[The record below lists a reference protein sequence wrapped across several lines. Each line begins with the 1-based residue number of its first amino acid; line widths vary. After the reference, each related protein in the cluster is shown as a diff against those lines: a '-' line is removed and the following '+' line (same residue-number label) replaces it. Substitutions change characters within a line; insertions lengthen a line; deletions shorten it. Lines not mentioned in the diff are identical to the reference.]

1 MFTAG
6 MNFHHVLRTR
16 RTPRPYLDRGRLKE
30 ENADVC
36 FGGTIGSKGKDE
48 HGKILRI
55 PFYNVLW
62 AELLEDDLN
71 IRYTAD
77 SGRKDVVRPVLLSY
91 SVEKGQAADAVEWV
105 DKLLE
110 YAYGRSQ
117 RRKRIKVLVNPAG
130 GQGRAVRLFT
140 RDIKPIFV
148 AAQCEI
154 DVEQT
159 GHRGHAAELA
169 ENLDIAAYDVVACCS
184 GDGLPHEV
192 FNGLGRRKD
201 AARALRKIAVVQL
214 PCGSGN
220 AMCWNLCGT
229 GSASL
234 AALCFV
240 KGLRTAFDLVSITQ
254 GNRRTLSFLSQA
266 VGIVAEVDL
275 ATEHLRW
282 IGELRFMYGFL
293 TRLVNKRV
301 YPCDIAAGVM
311 IADKAGIREHY
322 ERELGGKNTPFSD
335 REDDHRSFTT
345 AADEAA
351 DQKSDQGLPPLLYG
365 SSTDPLP
372 QGSELVPYDQLG
384 SFYAGN
390 MAFMTSDGN
399 FFPAALPADGCLDV
413 FHAPGDIDRRVALK
427 TMLAVQNNTVFDL
440 EHLSYR
446 KVLWYRVVPRH
457 GSGGIPSRK
466 SKKRGRVHGVGG
478 EAGGEETGAG
488 RRDNGNEVGGSGDG
502 EESGK
507 EKGYISIDGEHYPFE
522 PFQAEVHQ
530 RLGTVLSKNGQTYEA
545 PRLVPRPGADI
556 VVGAGAV

>member
-1 MFTAG
+1 M
-6 MNFHHVLRTR
+6 L
-16 RTPRPYLDRGRLKE
+16 
-30 ENADVC
+30 
-36 FGGTIGSKGKDE
+36 GGITGSKRKDE
-48 HGKILRI
+48 HGKILRV

-62 AELLEDDLN
+62 AELVEDDLN
-71 IRYTAD
+71 IHYAAD
-77 SGRKDVVRPVLLSY
+77 SGRKDVVRPALLSY
-91 SVEKGQAADAVEWV
+91 SVEKGQTVDAVEWV

-130 GQGRAVRLFT
+130 GQGRAVRLLT
-140 RDIKPIFV
+140 RDIKPVFV

-154 DVEQT
+154 DIEQT

-192 FNGLGRRKD
+192 FNGLGKRKD

-214 PCGSGN
+214 PCGSAN

-229 GSASL
+229 GSASV
-234 AALCFV
+234 AALCIV
-240 KGLRTAFDLVSITQ
+240 KGLRMAFDLVSITQ

-266 VGIVAEVDL
+266 VGIAAEIDL

-301 YPCDIAAGVM
+301 YPCDIATGVM

-322 ERELGGKNTPFSD
+322 ERELGGQNTPFSD
-335 REDDHRSFTT
+335 REDNHSLVT

-351 DQKSDQGLPPLLYG
+351 DQKPDQGLPPLLYG

-372 QGSELVPYDQLG
+372 QGNELVPYDQLG

-390 MAFMTSDGN
+390 MAYMASDGN

-413 FHAPGDIDRRVALK
+413 FYAPGDIDRRVALG
-427 TMLAVQNNTVFDL
+427 TMLAVQKNAVFDL
-440 EHLSYR
+440 EHVSYQ

-466 SKKRGRVHGVGG
+466 NKKRGRTQGVGG
-478 EAGGEETGAG
+478 EPGREESGAG
-488 RRDNGNEVGGSGDG
+488 RRPDGDELAGSGHEAG
-502 EESGK
+502 GK
-507 EKGYISIDGEHYPFE
+507 EKGYISIDGERYPFE

-530 RLGTVLSKNGQTYEA
+530 RLGTVLSKNGQAYEA
-545 PRLVPRPGADI
+545 PRLVPLPG
-556 VVGAGAV
+556 